1 VQNQINKANW
11 NPTHH
16 SPSAHV
22 PASCQGNC
30 HFPHRPVTSVI
41 FIIVILLAHMFER
54 RVNLE
59 ILALAAKL

>member
-1 VQNQINKANW
+1 
-11 NPTHH
+11 
-16 SPSAHV
+16 
-22 PASCQGNC
+22 
-30 HFPHRPVTSVI
+30 VTSVI